1 MKKDWE
7 IKKLVDVCNLITCG
21 VAKRPE
27 YVDDGI
33 PFLSAKNVKK
43 GTVLWNNYKY
53 ISQETHNELTKNNK
67 PLKGDILYTRVGSFG
82 EAAVIE
88 EDKEFSVFVSLT
100 LIKSKKEILNEYF
113 LKYFLN
119 SEAVKTLA
127 KNSISGSGVGN
138 LNVGTVR
145 EFEIS
150 LPPLKEQQQIVAI
163 LDKAFTAIDTAKAN
177 AQQNLLNAK
186 QLFESYLQNIFENK
200 GDDWVEKSLGDVCS
214 LYQGLAINRK
224 TKHYLVEK
232 SNLPLLRIKDLRN
245 NTAEKYVD
253 EENYPANALV
263 NKEDIIYTRTGNSL
277 GLVFRGRYGVLHNNS
292 FKIIP
297 TEILSNDYLFIW
309 LQNPLFKSKIFGL
322 AFKAAQPDI
331 THKIFKLQ
339 KIKIPPLK
347 EQQQI
352 VKKLNNLS
360 AETKKLEVIYQ
371 QKIDDLEEL
380 KKSVLQKAFNGEL
393 TASSIKTTVNNTI
406 AVIPNISTTD
416 LHAGIIAIALQS
428 HIEKNKEN
436 TFHHVKSEKIIH
448 LAETFVGIH
457 LNRNPVKDAAG
468 PNDFPLAKKVE
479 SRARK
484 AGFFTVRKQN
494 GRYMYNQGSQF
505 NKLIAKVKLV
515 LNEKTE
521 PLMNLLD
528 LMVPMTTQQA
538 EILATVYAS
547 WNNLIIENK
556 TINHEAIVSEARENW
571 HIEKMNIP
579 REKFFKAITWMKSK
593 GVIPTG
599 IGKTVISKK
608 K

>member
-7 IKKLVDVCNLITCG
+7 YGTLKDAVNKGSSNISLNKIKDEVGEYPVFKAKGFAQNVSFFHQEKEYLAIIKDGAGIGRVSKHPAKSSVVATMQYLIP
-21 VAKRPE
+21 KE
-27 YVDDGI
+27 E
-33 PFLSAKNVKK
+33 F
-43 GTVLWNNYKY
+43 
-53 ISQETHNELTKNNK
+53 
-67 PLKGDILYTRVGSFG
+67 DIG
-82 EAAVIE
+82 
-88 EDKEFSVFVSLT
+88 FVQ
-100 LIKSKKEILNEYF
+100 
-113 LKYFLN
+113 YFLN
-119 SEAVKTLA
+119 GIDFQKHRKGSTIPHVYFKDYKNEAFPL
-127 KNSISGSGVGN
+127 
-138 LNVGTVR
+138 L
-145 EFEIS
+145 
-150 LPPLKEQQQIVAI
+150 PLKEQQQIVAI
-163 LDKAFTAIDTAKAN
+163 LDKAFAAIATVKDN

-186 QLFESYLQNIFENK
+186 QLFESYLQNIFSTK
-200 GDDWVEKSLGDVCS
+200 GDDWEEKSLKDVTTKIGSGATPRGGKSSYKLEGIS
-214 LYQGLAINRK
+214 LIRSMNVHDFEFREKNLAFIDDDQADKLKN
-224 TKHYLVEK
+224 VIIQE
-232 SNLPLLRIKDLRN
+232 NDVLLNITGASIARCCIVP
-245 NTAEKYVD
+245 EKYLPARVNQHVSIIRANTD
-253 EENYPANALV
+253 VIYPLFLGSLLTSKFYKDQILEIGEQGATRQAITKVQLEN
-263 NKEDIIYTRTGNSL
+263 
-277 GLVFRGRYGVLHNNS
+277 
-292 FKIIP
+292 FKIVFP
-297 TEILSNDYLFIW
+297 QEIVE
-309 LQNPLFKSKIFGL
+309 
-322 AFKAAQPDI
+322 
-331 THKIFKLQ
+331 Q
-339 KIKIPPLK
+339 KNVI
-347 EQQQI
+347 
-352 VKKLNNLS
+352 KKLNKLS

-371 QKIDDLEEL
+371 QKIEDLEEL

-416 LHAGIIAIALQS
+416 LHAGIIAIAFQS

-484 AGFFTVRKQN
+484 ASFFTVRKQN

-556 TINHEAIVSEARENW
+556 TINNEAIVSEARENW
-571 HIEKMNIP
+571 HIEKMKIP

-593 GVIPTG
+593 GIVPTG
-599 IGKTVISKK
+599 NGKKIIAKAV
-608 K
+608 